1 MNGLNIGAHDG
12 EGRQLLP
19 QFRQGAAQLLYV
31 PMRAQD
37 PADHEVAIGGGGD
50 EKMLELAASCIDVV
64 GADAQSAHG
73 PGESGQGVLDR
84 GHVEGAAAQVDAA
97 VGTENAEDGGGR
109 PPGDHHLRLV
119 AEAFGCACHRRQ
131 PGVGGDGI
139 GCGGEHLRDALLF
152 ATELEVERHVL
163 VRAGAAGAAAVQSA
177 EGGRRRRA
185 AGGGAHEDHEDIVG
199 PRRRWNGAGYDW
211 V

>member
-12 EGRQLLP
+12 KGRQLPP
-19 QFRQGAAQLLYV
+19 QFRQGVAQLLYV

-50 EKMLELAASCIDVV
+50 EKMLEFAASCIDVV
-64 GADAQSAHG
+64 GTDAQSAHG
-73 PGESGQGVLDR
+73 PGENGQGVLDR

-119 AEAFGCACHRRQ
+119 AEAFGCACHWRQ

-185 AGGGAHEDHEDIVG
+185 AGVGAHEDHEDIVG
-199 PRRRWNGAGYDW
+199 PRRRWI
-211 V
+211 